1 MPCKH
6 VKSDKKRMIKRT
18 NPNKIL
24 LSILILLSIIYSN
37 LTAQDDQTDKQSWM
51 DFRTYY
57 TIDEKWTYDGDY
69 GMRGY
74 ISNENWRRVYI
85 NPAFIKDATV
95 NVDFRGGM
103 RFIFTNEEDET
114 NTFEIRPWQGVRFLW
129 PRTNFIIFSQYIRL
143 EERFTWG
150 TEDGSFSFDLRP
162 RYRIMAKTPNLRLVA
177 INQTFY
183 FLTSFEIF
191 GQLGGKIEETFV
203 DRTRLTF
210 GMGYFITQSWR
221 AELHY
226 ILQGASLG
234 AEDGSGIDVRIFRLR
249 IRYYINLLFE

>member
-1 MPCKH
+1 MNK
-6 VKSDKKRMIKRT
+6 T
-18 NPNKIL
+18 NSNRIL
-24 LSILILLSIIYSN
+24 LSILVIFYILHSN
-37 LTAQDDQTDKQSWM
+37 LSAQDGDRDEQTWF
-51 DFRTYY
+51 DFRTFY

-69 GMRGY
+69 GLRGFL
-74 ISNENWRRVYI
+74 SNEDWQREYI
-85 NPAFIKDATV
+85 NPAFIYDASLD
-95 NVDFRGGM
+95 VDLRGGM
-103 RFIFTNEEDET
+103 RFIFTREKDAT

-150 TEDGSFSFDLRP
+150 TEDGSFSFDLRG
-162 RYRIMAKTPNLRLVA
+162 RYRIMAKTPNLRLVS

-183 FLTSFEIF
+183 FLTSLEIF
-191 GQLGGKIEETFV
+191 GNFGGAIEETFV

-226 ILQGASLG
+226 ILQGSNLG
-234 AEDGSGIDVRIFRLR
+234 ASDGSNIDVRVLRLR
-249 IRYYINLLFE
+249 VRYYINLLFE